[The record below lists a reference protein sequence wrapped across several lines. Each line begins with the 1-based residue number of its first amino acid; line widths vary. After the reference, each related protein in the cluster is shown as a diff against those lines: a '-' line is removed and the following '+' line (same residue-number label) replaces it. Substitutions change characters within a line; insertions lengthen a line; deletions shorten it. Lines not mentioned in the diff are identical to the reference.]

1 MMAEKKVSVWHM
13 LKIPRM
19 WINIGMGF
27 YAGLPLLLVGQTL
40 KAWLTR
46 EHVDIST
53 IGYFSWVGISY
64 SLKFLW
70 APLLD
75 RYVPHKIGRRKSWL
89 MIAQV
94 GMVVGLIGMSSWHSD
109 NSVAVL
115 AAMAALVAF
124 FSATQDIAID
134 AHRREMMKS
143 EELGMASAMYTYG
156 YRIAV
161 YVSGGIAIGMVG
173 AQPLNLSWNQLYF
186 AMAVLMA
193 TALVFTYFIPEPKI
207 DGQPPKTIR
216 DAVIDPLKEFFLR
229 KGALLILLFVL
240 LFKFGE
246 AFGASMLNPFYI
258 EMGFSN
264 QDIAF
269 IAKTVGLFASMVG
282 LFLGG
287 LIIARVGIYF
297 SLWGFGIF
305 QGLATA
311 GFALIT
317 VTGPQKWALALAIIA
332 EDVSGGMGSAAFLAF
347 LLGLT
352 NKRFTA
358 TQYAALSSLAMLGRN
373 FFSGFAGELVKSVGW
388 AQFFIWSGIMTIPGL
403 VLLLFMKKHSTTV
416 E

>member
-1 MMAEKKVSVWHM
+1 MNRNKMNVWHM
-13 LKIPRM
+13 LKLPRM

-53 IGYFSWVGISY
+53 IGYFSWVGMSY
-64 SLKFLW
+64 SLKFFW
-70 APLLD
+70 SPLLD

-89 MIAQV
+89 MIAQTGLV
-94 GMVVGLIGMSSWHSD
+94 LGLIGMSSWHSD
-109 NSVAVL
+109 SPVAVL
-115 AAMAALVAF
+115 AGFAALVAF

-134 AHRREMMKS
+134 AHRRELMMT

-173 AQPLNLSWNQLYF
+173 AGSLNLTWNELYIC
-186 AMAVLMA
+186 MAVLMS
-193 TALVFTYFIPEPKI
+193 TALVFTYFVPEPKI
-207 DGQPPKTIR
+207 DGGPPKTLG
-216 DAVIDPLKEFFLR
+216 DAIFDPLIEFFKR
-229 KGALLILLFVL
+229 KGAWVILAFVL

-246 AFGASMLNPFYI
+246 TFGASMLNPFYI
-258 EMGFSN
+258 QMGYSN
-264 QDIAF
+264 QDIAL
-269 IAKTVGLFASMVG
+269 IAKTVGLIASMIG

-287 LIIARVGIYF
+287 LIIARFGVYK

-305 QGLATA
+305 QALATA

-317 VTGPQKWALALAIIA
+317 ITGPERWALALAIVA

-347 LLGLT
+347 LSGLT
-352 NKRFTA
+352 NRRFTA
-358 TQYAALSSLAMLGRN
+358 TQYAALSSIALLGRN
-373 FFSGFAGELVKSVGW
+373 FFSGFAGDLVKSVGW
-388 AQFFIWSGIMTIPGL
+388 AQFFICSGVMAIPGL
-403 VLLLFMKKHSTTV
+403 VLLVYMKQHSSASD
-416 E
+416 